1 MKTKQKH
8 LAILISFFV
17 ASSIA
22 APITNPQAAQPA
34 VLPQSAQAN
43 SDQLILIAVLKVNA
57 ELRAKDLARR
67 SDPNLPSVLRGAK
80 LRPALTLAFPS
91 ANERLPEN
99 HPSQVLRRTVLAE
112 LRLGNRSIEAIRADL
127 LATNLFESVQLAPKP
142 ASAVAFSA
150 LDELSNPAGLS
161 DNARKQWALPTIKSE
176 QAWGFTNGRANIGSL
191 EGGIQSS
198 HPDLAANL
206 PP

>member
-8 LAILISFFV
+8 LAILVGFFV

-22 APITNPQAAQPA
+22 APVTNPQAAQPA

-43 SDQLILIAVLKVNA
+43 PDQLVLVAVLKVNA
-57 ELRAKDLARR
+57 ALRAKDFARR
-67 SDPNLPSVLRGAK
+67 SDENLPSILRGAK
-80 LRPALTLAFPS
+80 VRPALSLAFS
-91 ANERLPEN
+91 TANERLPEN

-142 ASAVAFSA
+142 AGTVAFSA
-150 LDELSNPAGLS
+150 LDELSNPVGLS

-198 HPDLAANL
+198 HTDLAPN
-206 PP
+206 